1 MKKLM
6 AIAVA
11 VVLVITAFAM
21 VGPVSA
27 GPPANPAVFEATIV
41 PAPWSV
47 ETLTK
52 GEFYVRADGSGKVE
66 VEGATPGNITYDVY
80 LGQLTSTPSFDYG
93 TPVTPPNWIWL
104 GQLVTDANGDGV
116 LSVGP
121 ITGPWAGPVLRIAV
135 IVGGKPFTK
144 FTSGF
149 NLP

>member
-1 MKKLM
+1 VKKLIT
-6 AIAVA
+6 IAVA
-11 VVLVITAFAM
+11 VVVVLTLGSGAVFAGKEGSQPGA
-21 VGPVSA
+21 VR
-27 GPPANPAVFEATIV
+27 AVFEADIV
-41 PAPWSV
+41 PAPWSG

-52 GEFYVRADGSGKVE
+52 GEFYVRADGSAKVE

-116 LSVGP
+116 LLVGP

-135 IVGGKPFTK
+135 IVGGTPFTK

-149 NLP
+149 